1 MDQNEPSITWGFF
14 FLSIHIE
21 VLFILPLVG
30 ERKTIPRGKD
40 LIHPLKIQDVSI
52 YDFFRSLHTVS
63 TIQFFFFVLEEGGD
77 NSFDR
82 RRRRRDGRGSSFSK
96 SNRGTRKDSLQHM
109 ELGTWDKAKEKIIN
123 S

>member
-1 MDQNEPSITWGFF
+1 MSRSMTFF
-14 FLSIHIE
+14 DHFTPFRQ
-21 VLFILPLVG
+21 FI
-30 ERKTIPRGKD
+30 
-40 LIHPLKIQDVSI
+40 
-52 YDFFRSLHTVS
+52 
-63 TIQFFFFVLEEGGD
+63 FFFFVLEEGGD